1 MTMGDEPYNGRPP
14 FVEGSDTSEEASDAK
29 AASAGADRTR
39 VLHHIRRCGDRGAT
53 CWEVEVE
60 LHMPHQTASARICDL
75 KERGLLTD
83 SLARRLTGNGCQA
96 QVLVAKAS
104 AVLVTPKIHLTLR
117 EQNRALR
124 EENED
129 LRRENAQLREQNRT
143 LILLGKDRNSAP
155 RQMPLRGLKEEKS

>member
-1 MTMGDEPYNGRPP
+1 MTRSDEPYGGRPP
-14 FVEGSDTSEEASDAK
+14 FVAGSDTSEEASDAK
-29 AASAGADRTR
+29 AESAEADRTR
-39 VLHHIRRCGDRGAT
+39 VLRHIQRCGDNGAT
-53 CWEVEVE
+53 CWEVEVA
-60 LHMPHQTASARICDL
+60 LHLPHQTASARICDL
-75 KERGLLTD
+75 KERGFLVD
-83 SLARRLTGNGCQA
+83 SMERRITGNGCQA

-104 AVLVTPKIHLTLR
+104 AVLVIPKIHLTLR